1 VRGESWLASERR
13 LRRRHDGGASGRSS
27 ETPPS
32 DLGLEATAL
41 LRELGAGRVPRLVL
55 IHGAE
60 PLLVDELAAQI
71 AAAVL
76 TDPAAAAWNREVLQA
91 DTVTGDA
98 LVTAGRALPLF
109 GQRRLLLVRGL
120 AEAPA
125 KALDR
130 LRDAIAG
137 ARAAPGGWPADGT
150 VIVLLAPGADRKS
163 PALRVLPPADQ
174 VEVKAPAPRALPGWL
189 RGRAREAGLDL
200 APAAAEALVELVGDD
215 LSRLAGELEKAAVFV
230 GPDGRVGVEV
240 VRALAGESRVRRYW
254 ELGQALEAADRAR
267 ALAVLAELLDAD
279 EEPTVLLGQIVG
291 HLRDVWRVKSALAE
305 GEDPRE
311 VAPLRRGRP
320 AFAVE
325 RVMAREEAVAGREL
339 ADGIRHGFDV
349 ELRLKTRGGEAA
361 ALLTLLVAELARG

>member
-1 VRGESWLASERR
+1 MEVQG
-13 LRRRHDGGASGRSS
+13 
-27 ETPPS
+27 
-32 DLGLEATAL
+32 L
-41 LRELGAGRVPRLVL
+41 LRELGAGRTPRLVL
-55 IHGAE
+55 IHGTE
-60 PLLVDELAAQI
+60 PLLVDEVAAQI

-76 TDPAAAAWNREVLQA
+76 TDPASAAWNREVLQA
-91 DTVTGDA
+91 DTLTGEG

-109 GQRRLLLVRGL
+109 GQGRLILVRGL

-150 VIVLLAPGADRKS
+150 TVVLLASGADRKS

-174 VEVKAPAPRALPGWL
+174 VEVKPPALRALPGWL
-189 RGRAREAGLDL
+189 RARARDAGLDL
-200 APAAAEALVELVGDD
+200 APAAAEALVQLVGDD

-230 GPDGRVGVEV
+230 GPDGKIGIEV
-240 VRALAGESRVRRYW
+240 VRALAGESRLRRYW
-254 ELGQALEAADRAR
+254 ELAQALEEADRAK

-311 VAPLRRGRP
+311 VA
-320 AFAVE
+320 
-325 RVMAREEAVAGREL
+325 
-339 ADGIRHGFDV
+339 
-349 ELRLKTRGGEAA
+349 
-361 ALLTLLVAELARG
+361 